1 MNEEQMIIKEMGVPS
16 ECAQWRY
23 SSAIGFKKRRICA
36 QWVRIG
42 AIERT
47 GIADEIIELLCISP
61 KESMII
67 DRKVYGFL
75 NEEADD
81 H

>member
-1 MNEEQMIIKEMGVPS
+1 MKCNFRR
-16 ECAQWRY
+16 AQWCY
-23 SSAIGFKKRRICA
+23 SSAIGFKKRRICD

-42 AIERT
+42 AIELT
-47 GIADEIIELLCISP
+47 GIADDIIEPLCKFP
-61 KESMII
+61 KKSMIV